1 MNQINRLS
9 VGGRINRNSPIDFKF
24 NGKKFQG
31 FEGDTLASALI
42 ANNITVVGRSLK
54 YHRPRGLFAAGSE
67 EPNAILQIGSGSFT
81 LPNQIATQIELY
93 NGLEANCD
101 SAWPN
106 LKFDVLSSIGILS
119 RFMPPAFY
127 YKTFMWPKGWWKFY
141 EKIIRKIAGFGKA
154 PNVPDSDNYEKFN
167 AHCDVLV
174 VGGGP
179 AGLSAA
185 LEAGKTGA
193 RVILVDEQQEFGGDF
208 LSTSELVNNKSAI
221 DWVSEKVAE
230 LKKMPEVI
238 MLSRSTAAGYYDHN
252 FVTVLER
259 LSDHMPYGTYD
270 IPRHRLWRIRA
281 KQIVL
286 ATGAIERPLLFNN
299 NDRPGVML
307 ASAVSTYLNSCLLYT
322 SPSPRDRQ
330 KSRMP
335 SSA

>member
-1 MNQINRLS
+1 
-9 VGGRINRNSPIDFKF
+9 
-24 NGKKFQG
+24 
-31 FEGDTLASALI
+31 
-42 ANNITVVGRSLK
+42 
-54 YHRPRGLFAAGSE
+54 
-67 EPNAILQIGSGSFT
+67 
-81 LPNQIATQIELY
+81 
-93 NGLEANCD
+93 
-101 SAWPN
+101 
-106 LKFDVLSSIGILS
+106 
-119 RFMPPAFY
+119 MPPAFY

-208 LSTSELVNNKSAI
+208 LSTSELVNDRSAI
-221 DWVSEKVAE
+221 EWVSEKVAE

-259 LSDHMPYGTYD
+259 LSDHMPYGTY
-270 IPRHRLWRIRA
+270 
-281 KQIVL
+281 
-286 ATGAIERPLLFNN
+286 
-299 NDRPGVML
+299 
-307 ASAVSTYLNSCLLYT
+307 AVSYTHLTLPTILLV
-322 SPSPRDRQ
+322 
-330 KSRMP
+330 
-335 SSA
+335 